1 MSNHKMRAPLGPPVQ
16 CEPPQVPERFQELG
30 RQLNL
35 AIMGLRSLH
44 SKLPRPPE
52 PVPLTSV
59 DDSAEETGTSP
70 QKKRGGHAHRRS
82 LEGFDASLRGMP
94 LILRYLSE
102 HGGSAY
108 PSELKAATGLTQARI
123 SNALAA
129 LEAREL
135 VKRTT
140 DGKDRRHVVVT
151 LTKAG
156 GRAVAERMA
165 AMDSY
170 AGSLLELL
178 GESDAKELVRIIQ
191 KLSRALE
198 SQDAECRETRASAAD
213 ESTGAKEPASA
224 GKDGEGA

>member
-1 MSNHKMRAPLGPPVQ
+1 MDEQKKYAPQGPPGQ
-16 CEPPQVPERFQELG
+16 CEPPQVSERFQELG
-30 RQLNL
+30 HQFNL
-35 AIMGLRSLH
+35 AMMGLRSLH

-59 DDSAEETGTSP
+59 DDSTEETCASR
-70 QKKRGGHAHRRS
+70 QKKKGGHAHGRS

-129 LEAREL
+129 LETREL

-140 DGKDRRHVVVT
+140 DGKDRRHVVAT

-156 GRAVAERMA
+156 GRAVVERMA

-170 AGSLLELL
+170 AGGLLELL

-198 SQDAECRETRASAAD
+198 SQSAECQEARASAAD
-213 ESTGAKEPASA
+213 KSTGAKESASA
-224 GKDGEGA
+224 GNDREGA